1 MAQSVEE
8 IKKTMTDSFLQ
19 NKYLREAYGITGE
32 YTTWEEVFS
41 VVSIENIFIY
51 IVAVCNYALQVM
63 FDRFRRDVD
72 DRIAR
77 NIVPTTRY
85 YHTQALAFQ
94 YGDGLVYDDAT
105 QSFKYA
111 VEDSSKKVV
120 KYCAVMDQ
128 GNSIRMLVSGDE
140 SGLPTPLSN
149 AVLTAFKSYINAI
162 KIAGV
167 LITIDSLKADNIKMA
182 ATIQVDPQVIDTTGT
197 RINDGAKPVVDAI
210 NSYLAGIVYGGTF
223 NKTKCV
229 DAIQAVDGVLDVT
242 LDSVEART
250 SSGNYAPV
258 TGNNY
263 TAYAG
268 CFISEDLDNSITYVV

>member
-1 MAQSVEE
+1 MAQSVAE
-8 IKKTMTDSFLQ
+8 IKKMMTDSFLQ
-19 NKYLREAYGITGE
+19 NKYLREAYGITGGD
-32 YTTWEEVFS
+32 TTWEDVFS
-41 VVSIENIFIY
+41 VVSIENILIY
-51 IVAVCNYALQVM
+51 IVAMCNYALQVM
-63 FDRFRRDVD
+63 FDRFRKDVD
-72 DRIAR
+72 GRIAR

-94 YGDGLVYDDAT
+94 YGDGLVYDEES

-111 VEDSSKKVV
+111 MVDPSRQVV

-140 SGLPTPLSN
+140 GGLPSQLSN
-149 AVLTAFKSYINAI
+149 DVLTAFKAYINFI

-167 LITIDSLKADNIKMA
+167 LITIDSLKADNIKIA

-197 RINDGAKPVVDAI
+197 RISDGAKPVVDAI
-210 NSYLAGIVYGGTF
+210 NAYLAGIVYGGTF

-229 DAIQAVDGVLDVT
+229 DAIQAVEGVLDVT
-242 LDSVEART
+242 LDSVQAKT
-250 SSGNYAPV
+250 ASGNYAPV